1 MKVREVLVHKPSTEL
16 RRVTKPR
23 RSFFTDYFNIDE
35 MQKEHDKL
43 IETLHNEGV
52 KIHYLRKTSETK
64 PKLYI
69 MRDSAVVLDRKAVT
83 CHFIHSIRRGEEQLV
98 KQRLRELG
106 IKIAGHI
113 YVPGFL
119 QGSDVFFIDKKH
131 AFVRLGNGTNK
142 NGIKHL
148 TEIFNIDVTL
158 LETNDIPNTSFN
170 IINDVVIMNEELTE
184 KPIYDTLKEKEYDI
198 ILASKEDAERMG
210 INFLQIDDYKIV
222 NRPSGINKKLNMIGF
237 DVIEVDVRELTKG
250 MCGVRNMCLPLY

>member
-1 MKVREVLVHKPSTEL
+1 
-16 RRVTKPR
+16 
-23 RSFFTDYFNIDE
+23 
-35 MQKEHDKL
+35 
-43 IETLHNEGV
+43 
-52 KIHYLRKTSETK
+52 
-64 PKLYI
+64 
-69 MRDSAVVLDRKAVT
+69 
-83 CHFIHSIRRGEEQLV
+83 
-98 KQRLRELG
+98 
-106 IKIAGHI
+106 
-113 YVPGFL
+113 
-119 QGSDVFFIDKKH
+119 
-131 AFVRLGNGTNK
+131 VRLGNGTNK